1 LLLAILMI
9 LAAAAMIAFAVA
21 NRTLVTVSFDPFDPT
36 RPTWRP
42 CRSISWHSPS

>member
-1 LLLAILMI
+1 MLMI

-36 RPTWRP
+36 DPTYVAT
-42 CRSISWHSPS
+42 CRSISWHLPS